1 MRGDKGVQPLNQVPR
16 SDVVKDAAEA
26 VVLRPR
32 GTYNDFVFD
41 ERLRMVRLKG
51 IVHLADSV
59 AEVGEVRG
67 AWDADG
73 DPFQALVFTAL
84 PTLPG
89 CIMRGHVEGGLEGRT
104 VEGARHAL
112 VLSTVRHGDALSR
125 QTLASQVLPAA
136 VALLGWRASTQV
148 RWLDKD
154 AALAL
159 LWEGRERLLAD
170 RARRRAP
177 RHGAAWK
184 AEPGERPRDGSA
196 YAEAHTWAERMVGSL
211 PFRFQRY
218 VEDELLGEER
228 ILFFVERPP
237 FRPPGAR
244 WGVLRRQRLSEGL
257 LIVTDRQLLFMEDAL
272 PPDITMVHW
281 GYIARTTAVER
292 IQGAELRAETD
303 RAVLHVRVQAEFGSE
318 HLSVP
323 FPPECKDPL
332 AEVELLLRSFA
343 SPEGSAVRRL
353 YAEGDG
359 AKDEEVVEASSRV
372 GNWVRVEGGEVIV
385 HGPGSEARLNA
396 ACISTVEF
404 TNSLVGCRLRFFS
417 PRDRQLTVSSVRFE
431 YPEADLF
438 LAVYRRVRWLLA
450 RPLAAQPAV
459 QHAAETVLR

>member
-1 MRGDKGVQPLNQVPR
+1 LNEVPK
-16 SDVVKDAAEA
+16 SDVLRDTAEV

-41 ERLRMVRLKG
+41 ERLRKVRLKG
-51 IVHLADSV
+51 VVRLADSA

-73 DPFQALVFTAL
+73 EPFQALVFTAL

-89 CIMRGHVEGGLEGRT
+89 CVVRGHVEGALEGRT
-104 VEGARHAL
+104 VEGIRNAL
-112 VLSTVRHGDALSR
+112 VLNAVGQGDARSG
-125 QTLASQVLPAA
+125 QTAPSQVLEKA
-136 VALLGWRASTQV
+136 VTLLGWRASTQV

-184 AEPGERPRDGSA
+184 AQPGERPRDGST
-196 YAEAHTWAERMVGSL
+196 YVEPHTWAERMVNSL

-272 PPDITMVHW
+272 PPDSTMVHW
-281 GYIARTTAVER
+281 GYVARTTAVER
-292 IQGAELRAETD
+292 IQGAELRAEPD
-303 RAVLHVRVQAEFGSE
+303 RAVLHVWVQAQPGSE
-318 HLSVP
+318 HFRVL

-332 AEVELLLRSFA
+332 AEAEALLRSFA
-343 SPEGSAVRRL
+343 SPAGSTVRRL

-372 GNWVRVEGGEVIV
+372 GNWARVEGNEVVV
-385 HGPGSEARLNA
+385 HGAGGEMRLNA

-417 PRDRQLTVSSVRFE
+417 PQERQLTVSSVRFE

-450 RPLAAQPAV
+450 RPLVPESAAQK
-459 QHAAETVLR
+459 